1 MQAVNNST
9 GGVDLSTTAGIT
21 DFLVL
26 TLATF
31 VGSWIILCI
40 IMYIIAPFFGKYAD
54 QRSRMI
60 YSAVYTLPF
69 AIIFALGLG
78 GTISILTSMFGS
90 IVALLMAFVIVFVL
104 VIFQS
109 FLIGLLT
116 SKGYLKMESRAR
128 QQQRMTKGKR
138 K

>member
-9 GGVDLSTTAGIT
+9 GGVDLSTTAGIM
-21 DFLVL
+21 DYLLL
-26 TLATF
+26 TLVTF

-40 IMYIIAPFFGKYAD
+40 IMYIIAPYFGKYAD
-54 QRSRMI
+54 QRSRII

-78 GTISILTSMFGS
+78 GTISIMTAAVGS
-90 IVALLMAFVIVFVL
+90 IVSLLLAFVIVFVL
-104 VIFQS
+104 VILQS
-109 FLIGLLT
+109 FLIGVLT
-116 SKGYLKMESRAR
+116 TKGILKMESKSRR
-128 QQQRMTKGKR
+128 QQTMTKGKR

>member
-21 DFLVL
+21 DYLLL
-26 TLATF
+26 TLVTF
-31 VGSWIILCI
+31 AGSWIILCI
-40 IMYIIAPFFGKYAD
+40 IMYIIAPYFGKYAD
-54 QRSRMI
+54 QRSRII

-78 GTISILTSMFGS
+78 GTISILTASVGS
-90 IVALLMAFVIVFVL
+90 IVALLLAFVIVFAL
-104 VIFQS
+104 VILQS
-109 FLIGLLT
+109 FLLGVLT
-116 SKGYLKMESRAR
+116 SKGILKMESKAK

>member
-9 GGVDLSTTAGIT
+9 SGVDLSTTAGIT
-21 DFLVL
+21 NFVLL

-31 VGSWIILCI
+31 LGSWVILCI
-40 IMYIIAPFFGKYAD
+40 IMYIIAPYFGKYAD
-54 QRSRMI
+54 QRSRII

-69 AIIFALGLG
+69 AIIFALYLG
-78 GTISILTSMFGS
+78 GTISVLTSAVGS
-90 IVALLMAFVIVFVL
+90 IGALLLAFVIVFAL
-104 VIFQS
+104 VILQS
-109 FLIGLLT
+109 FLIGVLT
-116 SKGYLKMESRAR
+116 SKGLLKMESKSR